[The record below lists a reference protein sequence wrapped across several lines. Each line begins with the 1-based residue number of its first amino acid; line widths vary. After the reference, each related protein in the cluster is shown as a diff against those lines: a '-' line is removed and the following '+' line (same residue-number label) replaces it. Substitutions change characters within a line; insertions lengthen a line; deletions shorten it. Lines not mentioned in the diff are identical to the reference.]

1 LGLKSTYSLREFRPD
16 DAASLEALLRT
27 TFPCFREDD
36 MFTWKYERNPELANS
51 LVIIAEKE
59 GELVGSNYWISR
71 RLQLMKNLSVNAA
84 LAADIAV
91 NPKERGNGVG
101 TKLLLYP
108 RLSGAF
114 KKNKIVVSYMFSGQE
129 LSKRLYKPAAG
140 YIAAPRGTT
149 TYRKLFTCNELK
161 EIFEKINAAVESSEE
176 LKRKVAEL
184 AMCVSFKLRG
194 VPEFSLSITPE
205 KICISEGTMK
215 EADVVIEGSLPISS
229 LMLKG
234 DFGLRKIMKA
244 FLLGKVKVRKGLR
257 NILKMRQAIELF
269 QVALDHKSP

>member
-1 LGLKSTYSLREFRPD
+1 
-16 DAASLEALLRT
+16 
-27 TFPCFREDD
+27 
-36 MFTWKYERNPELANS
+36 MFAWKYERNPEFANS

-91 NPKERGNGVG
+91 DSKERGKGVG

-108 RLSGAF
+108 RMAGTF

-140 YIAAPRGTT
+140 YIAAPGGTT

-161 EIFEKINAAVESSEE
+161 EIFGKIDAIVKSSEE

-184 AMCVSFKLRG
+184 AMCISFKLRG
-194 VPEFSLSITPE
+194 VPEFSLNIEHE
-205 KICISEGTMK
+205 KISIDEGAVK
-215 EADVVIEGSLPISS
+215 NPDIVIEGSLPLSS

-234 DFGLRKIMKA
+234 DFGFRKIMKA

-257 NILKMRQAIELF
+257 NILKMRQALRLF
-269 QVALDHKSP
+269 QAVLNHKSP